1 MTTYPCPPRL
11 TAGSVVLRQWVTGD
25 AGAVLAALRDP
36 QIALWNAAPAG
47 TLAAAEEWIRQ
58 RIDSSAGDHVSLAIA
73 DAEDGRLLG
82 SVSLHRID
90 LEQGDA
96 EIGYWV
102 VPSARGRGLA
112 ATAVGLLCRW
122 AFRSLPLDRIELA
135 HAVQNEASARVAA
148 KAGFTHE
155 GRLRQSY
162 RYGDGV
168 KHDEFLWSL
177 LRSDLPE

>member
-1 MTTYPCPPRL
+1 MPRS
-11 TAGSVVLRQWVTGD
+11 ATGWSLPRG
-25 AGAVLAALRDP
+25 GAAWP
-36 QIALWNAAPAG
+36 
-47 TLAAAEEWIRQ
+47 
-58 RIDSSAGDHVSLAIA
+58 
-73 DAEDGRLLG
+73 
-82 SVSLHRID
+82 
-90 LEQGDA
+90 
-96 EIGYWV
+96 
-102 VPSARGRGLA
+102 

-135 HAVQNEASARVAA
+135 HAVQNEASAWVAA